1 VENARLFEVSYMVGE
16 GENDE
21 GDIWESD
28 VTVPWDED
36 LDGAELTVKILD
48 AGGATTRAS
57 WTLEVL

>member
-1 VENARLFEVSYMVGE
+1 MVGE